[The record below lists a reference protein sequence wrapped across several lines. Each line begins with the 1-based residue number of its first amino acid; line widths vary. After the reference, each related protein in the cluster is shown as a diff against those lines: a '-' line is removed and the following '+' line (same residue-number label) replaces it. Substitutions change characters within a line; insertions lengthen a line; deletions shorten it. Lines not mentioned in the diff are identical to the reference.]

1 MSTIDANKLTE
12 ITKAL
17 QKIAFGSVVITIHDR
32 QITQI
37 DATEKI
43 RFAPQRN
50 NKN

>member
-1 MSTIDANKLTE
+1 MSTVDGEKLTE

-17 QKIAFGSVVITIHDR
+17 QKIAFGSVVITIHDG

-43 RFAPQRN
+43 RFVQQR
-50 NKN
+50 KKK